1 MNVGNVGQSPAYHQA
16 MKSKTPAQPQQNA
29 DKQAEQVSKANTFK
43 DHVAKAN
50 GVKEG
55 DKPASPQA
63 AKHHVDVKG
72 GVDAKGGADVKD
84 GANAGAVAKAQEGKE
99 PEETSAVKSFTYGA
113 LGMDHPEKVQESDD
127 SSYTA
132 GKFVSALGT
141 IGTILAVIV

>member
-63 AKHHVDVKG
+63 AKNNVDAKG
-72 GVDAKGGADVKD
+72 GVDAKD

-113 LGMDHPEKVQESDD
+113 LGMEHPEKVQESDD

>member
-16 MKSKTPAQPQQNA
+16 MKSKTPVQPQQNA

-43 DHVAKAN
+43 DHVATAN
-50 GVKEG
+50 AVKEG

-63 AKHHVDVKG
+63 AKHDADV
-72 GVDAKGGADVKD
+72 KGGADVKD
-84 GANAGAVAKAQEGKE
+84 GTNAGAVAKAQEGKA

-113 LGMDHPEKVQESDD
+113 LGMEHPEKVQESDD

>member
-72 GVDAKGGADVKD
+72 GIDAKGGADVKD

>member
-50 GVKEG
+50 EVKEG

-72 GVDAKGGADVKD
+72 

>member
-63 AKHHVDVKG
+63 AKHHVDV
-72 GVDAKGGADVKD
+72 KGGADVKD

>member
-1 MNVGNVGQSPAYHQA
+1 M
-16 MKSKTPAQPQQNA
+16 
-29 DKQAEQVSKANTFK
+29 SKANTFK

-50 GVKEG
+50 EVKEG

-63 AKHHVDVKG
+63 AKNNV
-72 GVDAKGGADVKD
+72 DVKD

-113 LGMDHPEKVQESDD
+113 LGMEHPEKVQESDD

>member
-29 DKQAEQVSKANTFK
+29 DKQAEQVSKVNTFK
-43 DHVAKAN
+43 DRVAKAN
-50 GVKEG
+50 EVKEG

-63 AKHHVDVKG
+63 AKNNV
-72 GVDAKGGADVKD
+72 DVKD

-99 PEETSAVKSFTYGA
+99 PEETSAVKSFAYGA
-113 LGMDHPEKVQESDD
+113 LGMEHPEKVQESDD

>member
-16 MKSKTPAQPQQNA
+16 MKSKTPVQPQQNA
-29 DKQAEQVSKANTFK
+29 DKQAEQVSKANTFN
-43 DHVAKAN
+43 DQVAKAN
-50 GVKEG
+50 AVKES

-63 AKHHVDVKG
+63 AKHN
-72 GVDAKGGADVKD
+72 AEAKD
-84 GANAGAVAKAQEGKE
+84 GANAVAKTQEGKA
-99 PEETSAVKSFTYGA
+99 PEEKSAVKSFTYGA
-113 LGMDHPEKVQESDD
+113 LGMDHPDTVQESDD

>member
-63 AKHHVDVKG
+63 AKNNV
-72 GVDAKGGADVKD
+72 DVKD
-84 GANAGAVAKAQEGKE
+84 GANAGAVAKAQEGKD

-113 LGMDHPEKVQESDD
+113 LGMEHPEKVQESDD

>member
-50 GVKEG
+50 EVKEG

-63 AKHHVDVKG
+63 AKNNV
-72 GVDAKGGADVKD
+72 DVKD

-113 LGMDHPEKVQESDD
+113 LGMEHPEKVQESDD